1 MPFTVFVKKEVKVK
15 RLGLPDNGWRFQP
28 FETLSR
34 FVYTDTDVVVK
45 VH

>member
-1 MPFTVFVKKEVKVK
+1 MSFTVFVKKKVKVK
-15 RLGLPDNGWRFQP
+15 RLGLLDNGRRFQP

-34 FVYTDTDVVVK
+34 FVYTDSDLVVK